1 MDTVFCTTNWKD
13 LRPFYIIK
21 QSPDAADYEWFTI
34 CWAGVNNYS
43 TSELL
48 NKKQL
53 SGVWALKNGLL
64 YAYFQGEEK
73 SGHGFCPADGKA
85 KTYSKLFK
93 NDVDKYCPSIDFSIP
108 MNISSLFCKN
118 GYLYMLVDAFK
129 FFEEDAKPFPDLKED
144 SNPVLVKL
152 KLKNGKRRYV

>member
-1 MDTVFCTTNWKD
+1 M
-13 LRPFYIIK
+13 
-21 QSPDAADYEWFTI
+21 
-34 CWAGVNNYS
+34 
-43 TSELL
+43 
-48 NKKQL
+48 
-53 SGVWALKNGLL
+53 

-108 MNISSLFCKN
+108 MNISSLFRKN

-129 FFEEDAKPFPDLKED
+129 FFEEGAKPPFPDLKED